1 MINIHA
7 LQSNPDSFIVRLR
20 DNRNNQ
26 QLSLEDVTGCGMTF
40 NAVDV
45 ETANSDRSSIC
56 QIGIAH
62 VIDGQVVDR
71 WGTLVDP
78 EDEFDDWNIRIH
90 GITSAK
96 IQGSPT
102 LPEVREE
109 LRRRLRGQV
118 LVSHTRFDRSAFEMA
133 IDKYGL
139 EQLQVYWLDSAK
151 IVRRTWPEKFG
162 QRGFGLKNMAHYIGH
177 EFKHHDAVE
186 DAVAAAEITLAA
198 CREHNVDIEHWIQKF
213 NEGIYRKK
221 KWERQSQPRKSVA
234 RKGNPDGELAGEVL
248 LFTGELQIERPVA
261 ADYAAFMGCDVKTDI
276 SKQITILVSGIQT
289 SPNIK
294 SPSGK
299 SNKHIEAEELI
310 SKGHKIEIISET
322 DFLSLIANHQP
333 PVPLQTLAAQEE
345 QLN

>member
-1 MINIHA
+1 MSNIHA
-7 LQSNPDSFIVRLR
+7 LQPNPDSFIVRLR
-20 DNRNNQ
+20 NNRNN
-26 QLSLEDVTGCGMTF
+26 QLSLEDVTGCGLTF

-45 ETANSDRSSIC
+45 ETANSDQSTIC

-71 WGTLVDP
+71 WGTLINP
-78 EDEFDDWNIRIH
+78 EDKFDNRNIRIH
-90 GITSAK
+90 GITPDQVQSA
-96 IQGSPT
+96 PT
-102 LPEVREE
+102 LPEIRDE

-118 LVSHTRFDRSAFEMA
+118 LVSHMPFDRCAFQNAM
-133 IDKYGL
+133 DKYEL
-139 EQLQVYWLDSAK
+139 EQLQVYWLDSAM
-151 IVRRTWPEKFG
+151 IVRRAWPDKFG
-162 QRGFGLKNMAHYIGH
+162 PRGYGLKNVAYFIGH

-198 CREHNVDIEHWIQKF
+198 CREHSVDIEHWIQKF

-248 LFTGELQIERPVA
+248 LFTGELQIERHVA
-261 ADYAAFMGCDVKTDI
+261 ADYAAFMGCDVKTAI

-310 SKGHKIEIISET
+310 SKGHNIEIISET